1 MDIYFP
7 AGFKMCRGIAQLSN
21 TCLERAKRIKACVG
35 GFLQRKD
42 WNILCYSIKYRKPR
56 LTLEECL
63 MWKESLEKLLSNK
76 HGLYAFRA
84 FLISEF
90 SEENIAFYLAC
101 EDFKNT
107 KSAAKLPSKAT
118 RIYEE
123 FIGDE
128 APREVNIDYETR
140 DITQANVKSPTT
152 SCFDMAQ
159 HRIYILM
166 EKDCYPR
173 FLRSAAYR
181 SLLNQLAKKASATR
195 PLCEKDKPK

>member
-1 MDIYFP
+1 
-7 AGFKMCRGIAQLSN
+7 MCRGLAAFPSS
-21 TCLERAKRIKACVG
+21 CLERAKGFKSRLG
-35 GFLQRKD
+35 SFLQRHD
-42 WNILCYSIKYRKPR
+42 WSFLCYSYRATKPR

-63 MWKESLEKLLSNK
+63 KWKESFENLLSNK

-101 EDFKNT
+101 EDFKRT
-107 KSAAKLPSKAT
+107 KSPSKLLAKAN

-123 FIGDE
+123 FISSE
-128 APREVNIDYETR
+128 APREVNIDHETR
-140 DITQANVKSPTT
+140 DITQMNVKCPTVG
-152 SCFDMAQ
+152 CFDMAQ
-159 HRIYILM
+159 YRIYILM

-181 SLLNQLAKKASATR
+181 DLIGQLKVEKSGKMGTKKA
-195 PLCEKDKPK
+195 